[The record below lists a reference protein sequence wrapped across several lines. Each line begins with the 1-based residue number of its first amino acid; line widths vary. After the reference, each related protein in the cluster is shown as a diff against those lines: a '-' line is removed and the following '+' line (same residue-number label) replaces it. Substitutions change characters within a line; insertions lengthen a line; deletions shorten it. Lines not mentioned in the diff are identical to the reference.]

1 MKKVSVID
9 RYTYDGKEMS
19 EREREIY
26 LIGMKDGEIHWF
38 LILMIIGMGIS
49 VGRFLCQF
57 LNH

>member
-26 LIGMKDGEIHWF
+26 LIGMKDGELPIF
-38 LILMIIGMGIS
+38 LLFMILGMGIA
-49 VGRFLCQF
+49 VGRCLCQF